1 MNFPPSQPKPLPLF
15 VRASELLARE
25 ISAGHWQQGERI
37 PTEAQLSDTLGMA
50 VGTVRKALAE
60 LARRGLLERRHG
72 SGTYVSSP
80 KVVRGESGARQRR
93 SVYEFF
99 RLELAQGG
107 GLPTAT
113 LLDLCSVPKP
123 GGEAAF
129 GASRSRT
136 WYRVRRLRWLNET
149 PAALEEIWFD
159 ARHRKNLKPADL
171 SEALYLF
178 YKESLGFWIARVD
191 DQVTVGAVPGWCP
204 PEFAL
209 QSGQA
214 CGTIRRKSW
223 SGADQ
228 IEELSTTWFNPAVA
242 HYAARWR

>member
-1 MNFPPSQPKPLPLF
+1 MNFPSPQPEPLPLF
-15 VRASELLARE
+15 VRAAELLARE

-37 PTEAQLSDTLGMA
+37 PTEAQLSTSLGMA

-60 LARRGLLERRHG
+60 LAGRGLLERRHG
-72 SGTYVSSP
+72 SGTYVSGP
-80 KVVRGESGARQRR
+80 NGHRGESGNRQRR

-99 RLELAQGG
+99 RLELIDGG

-113 LLDLCSVPKP
+113 LLDLCSMPRP
-123 GGEAAF
+123 DGEAAF

-136 WYRVRRLRWLNET
+136 WYRVRRLRWLNDT

-171 SEALYLF
+171 SEALYVF

-191 DQVTVGAVPGWCP
+191 DHVSAGEVPDWRPDQFG
-204 PEFAL
+204 L
-209 QSGQA
+209 QPGQA
-214 CGTIRRKSW
+214 CGVVQRKSW
-223 SGADQ
+223 SGANQ
-228 IEELSTTWFNPAVA
+228 IEEQSTTWFNPKVA